1 MGGASKQLYAK
12 KMKKEK
18 DAAEAV
24 KKAEEEVL
32 QRVSFQEMIVS
43 FKLENEYDFKR
54 DCTLT

>member
-32 QRVSFQEMIVS
+32 QRVSFHEMMAS
-43 FKLENEYDFKR
+43 FILENEYDFKH
-54 DCTLT
+54 DCTLA

>member
-32 QRVSFQEMIVS
+32 QRVSFHEMVS
-43 FKLENEYDFKR
+43 FKLENEYDFKH
-54 DCTLT
+54 DCTLA

>member
-1 MGGASKQLYAK
+1 MFAVGKMGGASKQLYAK

-32 QRVSFQEMIVS
+32 QRVCFCS
-43 FKLENEYDFKR
+43 
-54 DCTLT
+54 